1 MELYKYFPTP
11 SDRMG
16 TLWTL
21 TSIEDVYIIEFGPA
35 GTTHFAT
42 EGTMGLNGEHNA
54 SVFTTHINETD
65 ISFGDQVRL
74 EKAIEEVDAEHHPK
88 YIFVMASS
96 ISAIIGTD
104 IESVCFEMQPK
115 VSAKLIPV
123 TTGGFSGD
131 YALGVE
137 STMHLLCKEMVKTTE
152 VKKLR
157 SYNIIGNNIDCY
169 NFLSDVEEIKNM
181 MKEAFG
187 FDANT
192 VFTAYT
198 SVDDIENTACSEFNI
213 VLRSEGIKAAEY
225 LEKEHKLP
233 YFYGKPYGLE
243 GTTAWLNHIKEKFQL
258 KIDEGYIG
266 KQTAFL
272 TKYLM
277 NYKFMTRAL
286 ENKKVVLVGD
296 YDIVIGLASLVEELG
311 LEVVKI
317 IVKHKM
323 GKKIKDCLSPKY
335 AHIIE
340 FEKSEA
346 EIEEYLS
353 KTPIYLLLADGATLE
368 LDNKGE
374 ISLQI
379 GNPNIVKRNIYPYTP
394 YVGFKGLLY
403 MIQNLVELEN
413 KNGMA

>member
-35 GTTHFAT
+35 GTTHFAI

-54 SVFTTHINETD
+54 NVFTTHINETD
-65 ISFGDQVRL
+65 ISFGDQERL
-74 EKAIEEVDAEHHPK
+74 EKAIEEIDAGHNPK
-88 YIFVMASS
+88 YIFIMASS

-115 VSAKLIPV
+115 INAKLIPV

-137 STMHLLCKEMVKTTE
+137 NTMHLLCKEIVQETE

-157 SYNIIGNNIDCY
+157 SYNIIGNNIDSY
-169 NFLSDVEEIKNM
+169 NFLSDVEEIKSI

-187 FDANT
+187 FESNT
-192 VFTAYT
+192 IFTAYT
-198 SVDDIENTACSEFNI
+198 SVDDIENTACSEFNL
-213 VLRSEGIKAAEY
+213 VLRGEGIKAADY
-225 LEKEHKLP
+225 LEKEHNLP
-233 YFYGKPYGLE
+233 YYYGKPYGLE
-243 GTTAWLNHIKEKFQL
+243 GTMEWINQIKEKFQL
-258 KIDEGYIG
+258 KLDQQYIG
-266 KQTAFL
+266 KQMTL
-272 TKYLM
+272 LRKYLM

-286 ENKKVVLVGD
+286 DNKKVVLVGD
-296 YDIVIGLASLVEELG
+296 YDIVVGLASLVEELG
-311 LEVVKI
+311 LEVEKI

-323 GKKIKDCLSPKY
+323 CKKIKDLIPPRY
-335 AHIIE
+335 ATRID
-340 FEKSEA
+340 FDKSEA

-353 KTPIYLLLADGATLE
+353 ETPVYLILADGSTLE
-368 LDNKGE
+368 LANQSE

-394 YVGFKGLLY
+394 FVGFKGLLF
-403 MIQNLVELEN
+403 MIQNLIELEN
-413 KNGMA
+413 KKGIA